1 MPSGRSSAGNSMPRE
16 GQLPPVIV
24 TREGWLL
31 LIHLSRSA
39 AARPVGHRTAGTSRH
54 LLTAT
59 TRLVDSWMG
68 YLQVYPPGASRAG
81 QEGGAGVSNG
91 QNVNSAKQLSSAPR
105 YNRGAARGRR
115 AMNGAGH
122 ALSGFRSANIVVRA
136 SHGCGRRFRSHYVGL
151 ESRRTLMSAFRWASH
166 RELVGWLASRDGGW
180 GGLAKW

>member
-54 LLTAT
+54 FRRRT

-68 YLQVYPPGASRAG
+68 YPQVRPPRRLPGWSGRWCGRQQWTECEFGVAAVVRPPVQPWRCAGATCH
-81 QEGGAGVSNG
+81 
-91 QNVNSAKQLSSAPR
+91 
-105 YNRGAARGRR
+105 GRR
-115 AMNGAGH
+115 GH
-122 ALSGFRSANIVVRA
+122 ALSGFRSANIVGTCQSRLRTTVRLPLRGTGVA
-136 SHGCGRRFRSHYVGL
+136 ANLKVCFPLGVNTGSW
-151 ESRRTLMSAFRWASH
+151 SAGSPPGMA
-166 RELVGWLASRDGGW
+166 